1 MAFFGGETEPLRC
14 RRAINGCA
22 QADQMAHRAVEHRL
36 RITGLGLD
44 DDFLEFRLLDEKL
57 GLLGRERSPVCWNRS
72 PRWRGAGRNAI
83 SAVQCFRAFI
93 GKRPGLDGDR
103 NAGAVAEG
111 NLYGWFG
118 GFGEFDGRVGQK
130 RGEREG

>member
-1 MAFFGGETEPLRC
+1 
-14 RRAINGCA
+14 
-22 QADQMAHRAVEHRL
+22 MAHRAVEHRL

-57 GLLGRERSPVCWNRS
+57 GFLGRERNLVCGDSFPWQ
-72 PRWRGAGRNAI
+72 RGTDRTAI

-93 GKRPGLDGDR
+93 GKRTGLDGDR